1 MTNKVRTRSKSKQSS
16 GTGRRTSDSTASPAT
31 STGQGQEI
39 KTTSSSTAS
48 NTKCANGDAP
58 SIHSDDKNVKFP
70 VQQPPP
76 IYIAIRA
83 FFTVCLHAFYANV
96 EVEGTE
102 NISPTGPAILVA
114 NHSNSLTDAVAVL
127 STVPSKSRKMLRMTA
142 KDTFWHTPSIFGYLI
157 RSVGTVPIKRRKDYN
172 GQKVDNSVS
181 MDALIESL
189 GTGSCV
195 CLYPEGISR
204 YNPQMAPFKAGV
216 AMIASDALSR
226 YKDQPGFNLTLLP
239 ASINYL
245 HREKFRSDVLVTYHS
260 PIVLTPH
267 QDSELISTD
276 KQVRQEAITK
286 LTTLLENIV
295 RSNLLDAQDWRTVR
309 IGHIARKIY
318 AGQLGTRISLGQYVR
333 LTAKFVTA
341 FGAHADATAEN
352 NQNGKGIGGTN
363 GSRRGSV
370 QEESVVNAAM
380 SESTLQPGLETRRS
394 KEMSAFIQE
403 LARDLEAYQ
412 KELDCYRLKDYRI
425 TQGKPPAAV
434 LLSKLFQRFLLAC
447 LLAVISIPGLLLW
460 APVFL
465 AAKYQEKKIRRK
477 GPLEDNLDEIAQYKL
492 LVATMF
498 LPLIWGFWVMMTFPF
513 ALFTAPGI
521 IILMWLTIRWLEDLV
536 HNAKSML
543 SLLRLLFIAEGT
555 MENLRDKRLELAKR
569 VQQFAVNVLDLPE
582 DPEDLVAENKV
593 HKQSAGWLGHL
604 SNSYFSIKR
613 RRRKDWNEVMRL
625 HDVSNY
631 DQ

>member
-1 MTNKVRTRSKSKQSS
+1 MTNSRSRSKKNRSKGHPKGDHATPPDLHDKDQPD
-16 GTGRRTSDSTASPAT
+16 TAALST
-31 STGQGQEI
+31 
-39 KTTSSSTAS
+39 
-48 NTKCANGDAP
+48 NGDPARV
-58 SIHSDDKNVKFP
+58 NGGNTVFP
-70 VQQPPP
+70 IQKPPP

-83 FFTVCLHAFYANV
+83 FFKVCLHAFYAHV
-96 EVEGTE
+96 EVEGVE
-102 NISPTGPAILVA
+102 NIPPTGPAILVA

-142 KDTFWHTPSIFGYLI
+142 KDTFWHKPSVFGYLI

-172 GQKVDNSVS
+172 GEKVDNSVS

-204 YNPQMAPFKAGV
+204 YNPQMAPFKSGV
-216 AMIASDALSR
+216 AIIASDALSR
-226 YKDQPGFNLTLLP
+226 FKDLPGFNLTLLP

-245 HREKFRSDVLVTYHS
+245 HREKFRSDVLVTYHN
-260 PIVLTPH
+260 PIVLTPQ
-267 QDSELISTD
+267 QDPELFSDD

-286 LTTLLENIV
+286 LTSLLENTV
-295 RSNLLDAQDWRTVR
+295 RSNLLDAQDWKTVR
-309 IGHIARKIY
+309 IGHVARKIY

-341 FGAHADATAEN
+341 FGAHAKSLQDDKGASTAEN
-352 NQNGKGIGGTN
+352 G
-363 GSRRGSV
+363 
-370 QEESVVNAAM
+370 QEKEDNVINTAM
-380 SESTLQPGLETRRS
+380 SENTLQTKLERRRS
-394 KEMSAFIQE
+394 KETSEFIQK

-412 KELDCYRLKDYRI
+412 NELDFYTLKDYRI
-425 TQGKPPAAV
+425 AQGKPPAPV
-434 LLSKLFQRFLLAC
+434 LLSKLFQRSLLAC
-447 LLAVISIPGLLLW
+447 LLATISIPGLLLW
-460 APVFL
+460 APVFF
-465 AAKYQEKKIRRK
+465 AAKYQEKKIREK

-498 LPLIWGFWVMMTFPF
+498 LPLIWGFWVLITFPF
-513 ALFTAPGI
+513 AFITAPGI

-543 SLLRLLFIAEGT
+543 SLLRLLFMAEQT
-555 MENLRDKRLELAKR
+555 MDNLREVRLDLSAR
-569 VQQFAVNVLDLPE
+569 VQKFAVETLNLPE

-593 HKQSAGWLGHL
+593 HTKSAGWLGHL
-604 SNSYFSIKR
+604 SKSYFSIKR

>member
-1 MTNKVRTRSKSKQSS
+1 MTKVRSRSKHTQSNGQS
-16 GTGRRTSDSTASPAT
+16 GPTAT
-31 STGQGQEI
+31 SSATPAGQGDQAA
-39 KTTSSSTAS
+39 TTTLT
-48 NTKCANGDAP
+48 TKDANGGGALRVD
-58 SIHSDDKNVKFP
+58 SDGNAIFP
-70 VQQPPP
+70 VQKRPPM
-76 IYIAIRA
+76 YIAIRT
-83 FFTVCLHAFYANV
+83 FFKVCLHTFYANV

-102 NISPTGPAILVA
+102 NIPPTGPAILVA
-114 NHSNSLTDAVAVL
+114 NHSNSLTDAIAVL

-142 KDTFWHTPSIFGYLI
+142 KDTFWHTPSPFGYII
-157 RSVGTVPIKRRKDYN
+157 RNVGTVPIKRRKDYN
-172 GQKVDNSVS
+172 GEKVDNSHS
-181 MDALIESL
+181 MDALTESL

-204 YNPQMAPFKAGV
+204 YNSQMAPFKAGV
-216 AMIASDALSR
+216 AMIASDALTR

-260 PIVLTPH
+260 PIVLTPQ
-267 QDSELISTD
+267 QDPELISTD

-286 LTTLLENIV
+286 LTTLLESTV

-309 IGHIARKIY
+309 IGHVARKIY

-341 FGAHADATAEN
+341 FGAHAKMMQEESSS
-352 NQNGKGIGGTN
+352 GGGEGAGS
-363 GSRRGSV
+363 GSRRGSL
-370 QEESVVNAAM
+370 QTQDESMLNAAM
-380 SESTLQPGLETRRS
+380 SETTLHTGLETRRS
-394 KEMSAFIQE
+394 KESSEFIQK

-412 KELDCYRLKDYRI
+412 NELDCYLLKDYRI

-447 LLAVISIPGLLLW
+447 LLAVISIPGLVLW

-465 AAKYQEKKIRRK
+465 AAKYQEKKIREK

-498 LPLIWGFWVMMTFPF
+498 LPLIWGFWVLMTFPF
-513 ALFTAPGI
+513 ALITAPGI

-543 SLLRLLFIAEGT
+543 SLLRLLFIAEET
-555 MENLRDKRLELAKR
+555 MDSLREKRLDLAKR
-569 VQQFAVNVLDLPE
+569 VQEFAVDALNLPE
-582 DPEDLVAENKV
+582 DPEDLIAENKV

-604 SNSYFSIKR
+604 SKSYFSIKR

-625 HDVSNY
+625 HDISNY